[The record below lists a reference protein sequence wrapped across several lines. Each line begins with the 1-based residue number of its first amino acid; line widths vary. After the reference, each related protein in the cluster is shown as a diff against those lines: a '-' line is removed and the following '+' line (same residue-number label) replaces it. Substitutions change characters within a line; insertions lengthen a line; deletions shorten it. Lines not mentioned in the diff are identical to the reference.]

1 MQITAVKHSIWIS
14 CISKF
19 SLRESVIAPELSKL
33 MKDKLGRLIIDSG
46 SYLVS
51 LFFTHS
57 VDIK

>member
-19 SLRESVIAPELSKL
+19 GISLRESVIAPELSKL

-46 SYLVS
+46 SYMVS
-51 LFFTHS
+51 LFFYPLS
-57 VDIK
+57 